1 MELSLHSQGATS
13 HSFKCFMDSFLE
25 LQEELCL
32 VGALL
37 LVDQL
42 NVWVSSWKSYELGFH
57 VCDLEMVEHYFG
69 GI

>member
-1 MELSLHSQGATS
+1 MEFSIHSQGATS
-13 HSFKCFMDSFLE
+13 HSFKCSMDSFLE

-42 NVWVSSWKSYELGFH
+42 NVWVSSWKSYESGFH